1 MRRHTS
7 VVVKEAVGSRSKIGS
22 RFRLTDTQLPTWAVN
37 KAQVLAIFEDQS
49 AAIIA
54 NKFGKGMVV
63 SFFTDAWTAS
73 RDLSN
78 LTRDV
83 LDYALKANGA
93 GSQVDIVGGN
103 ENIDIAVGQTLEG
116 FTAALVNHNSNR
128 LDVSLKPTKSASPG
142 GQWVDLV
149 TGNKI
154 PSAAQDN
161 SVKLTINGSAVRV
174 VEFRRSAAN

>member
-7 VVVKEAVGSRSKIGS
+7 VVKEAVGSRSKIGS
-22 RFRLTDTQLPTWAVN
+22 RFRLTDTQLPTWVVN
-37 KAQVLAIFEDQS
+37 KAQVLAVFEDQS

-83 LDYALKANGA
+83 FDYELKANGA
-93 GSQVDIVGGN
+93 GSQVDIVDGN
-103 ENIDIAVGQTLEG
+103 ENIDIAVRQTLEG
-116 FTAALVNHNSNR
+116 FTAALVNHNSNK
-128 LDVSLKPTKSASPG
+128 LDVSLKPTKSASAG

-149 TGNKI
+149 TGDKI
-154 PSAAQDN
+154 PSASQDN